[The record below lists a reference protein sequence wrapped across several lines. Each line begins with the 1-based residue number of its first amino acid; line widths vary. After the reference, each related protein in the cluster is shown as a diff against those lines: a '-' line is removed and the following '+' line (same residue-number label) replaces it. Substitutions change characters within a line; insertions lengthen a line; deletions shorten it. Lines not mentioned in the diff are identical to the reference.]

1 MATLFLIRV
10 THTTFSEG
18 DWEAPASTYFAAVVG
33 EFDIPDIVP
42 ATVVVEPDP
51 ALVVVVAIVTGG
63 IEPVTG
69 V

>member
-1 MATLFLIRV
+1 M
-10 THTTFSEG
+10 
-18 DWEAPASTYFAAVVG
+18 VG
-33 EFDIPDIVP
+33 ELDIPDIVP
-42 ATVVVEPDP
+42 ITVVVEPDP

>member
-1 MATLFLIRV
+1 
-10 THTTFSEG
+10 
-18 DWEAPASTYFAAVVG
+18 VVG
-33 EFDIPDIVP
+33 EFDIADIVP

-51 ALVVVVAIVTGG
+51 AVVVVVAIVTGG